1 MAEYTVYLHNVPRVG
16 EDGKSIPIDPHQTE
30 ECSKL
35 EDAQKL
41 AAENKAKFD
50 RVVVMDTSGD
60 KPQLIE
66 RFIDGEHVVA
76 EKKEEEPE
84 AEDAEEEV
92 TN

>member
-16 EDGKSIPIDPHQTE
+16 EDGKSIPIAPHQTE
-30 ECSKL
+30 EFSKL
-35 EDAQKL
+35 KDAQKL
-41 AAENKAKFD
+41 AVENKDKFE

-60 KPQLIE
+60 KPKLVE

-76 EKKEEEPE
+76 EKEEEEPE
-84 AEDAEEEV
+84 AEDAQEEV